1 MSVADDF
8 IAFRN
13 NYNIGK
19 DLIASI
25 GVRYR
30 RITGQLNKDFWNTT
44 SDTAHSRYVGSYGRD
59 TAARGVSDLDV
70 AFCLPSAVYH
80 QYHAYQGNGQSA
92 LLQAVKNSIAKTY
105 PTSKLGGDGQVVV
118 LTFTDGITFEILPVF
133 DNTAGTWT
141 FPNSN
146 NGGSWKDCNP
156 KAEIKAVHDRNLLVN
171 RNLKALCR
179 MMRVWR
185 DYNKV
190 AISGALIDTLA
201 YQFME
206 TWPDRD
212 KSYTYHDYMV
222 RDFLKYLNDQD
233 NNQTYW
239 RMPGSGSYVYR
250 TGPFGYH
257 AGIDHKNAV
266 HACNFQTDENAA
278 SRRASWRIV
287 FGPNFP
293 I

>member
-13 NYNIGK
+13 SYNIGR

-70 AFCLPSAVYH
+70 AFCLPPSVYH
-80 QYHAYQGNGQSA
+80 QYNAYQGNGQSA

-118 LTFTDGITFEILPVF
+118 LSFTDGITFEILPVF
-133 DNTAGTWT
+133 ENTAGTWT
-141 FPNSN
+141 YPNSN
-146 NGGSWKDCNP
+146 NGGSWKECNP

-179 MMRVWR
+179 MIPQYSPNV
-185 DYNKV
+185 
-190 AISGALIDTLA
+190 
-201 YQFME
+201 
-206 TWPDRD
+206 
-212 KSYTYHDYMV
+212 
-222 RDFLKYLNDQD
+222 
-233 NNQTYW
+233 
-239 RMPGSGSYVYR
+239 
-250 TGPFGYH
+250 
-257 AGIDHKNAV
+257 
-266 HACNFQTDENAA
+266 
-278 SRRASWRIV
+278 SW
-287 FGPNFP
+287 
-293 I
+293 